1 MSEYHTAKEEFEE
14 RVRTI
19 QILGD
24 ATKISRRRRKLQ
36 VAKEVGISIVKEEL
50 GDYQGSPQIFYGLD
64 EHQRDRLIAHTR
76 EDVAAAH
83 YLICNLLEEQET
95 TQRHFS
101 FLKWVVFLSF
111 VLNCI
116 MFASVVFYQ

>member
-19 QILGD
+19 HILGD
-24 ATKISRRRRKLQ
+24 ATRTSRRRRKLQ

-50 GDYQGSPQIFYGLD
+50 GDYQGSPQIVYGLD

-95 TQRHFS
+95 AQRHFS
-101 FLKWVVFLSF
+101 SLKWLVFLSF
-111 VLNCI
+111 ALNCI
-116 MFASVVFYQ
+116 MFASVTFYQ